1 MVESIEFLPRRQ
13 RRLSDQSHFDSLG
26 FVQPVQMWGHAKL
39 DNLFAQLRLKLDRL
53 REVEQRARE
62 RK

>member
-1 MVESIEFLPRRQ
+1 
-13 RRLSDQSHFDSLG
+13 
-26 FVQPVQMWGHAKL
+26 MWGHAKL